1 VDAGGAVGSSA
12 VAEGDAAALE
22 AYLDKWVT
30 ANKLSR
36 GEHLKTPNGA
46 TVTVVGGTAPK
57 VRDGWMWD
65 LTVPGNDDHDF
76 YVEAATAVV
85 LVHNCAAPRKGGGAN
100 DAPSWVSREAGSP
113 QPGENAQQYATRILN
128 DKYGE
133 GNWPKG
139 AGSEFSKIV
148 KWVTRGG
155 RLG

>member
-1 VDAGGAVGSSA
+1 
-12 VAEGDAAALE
+12 
-22 AYLDKWVT
+22 
-30 ANKLSR
+30 
-36 GEHLKTPNGA
+36 
-46 TVTVVGGTAPK
+46 VTVVGGTAPK

-85 LVHNCAAPRKGGGAN
+85 LVHNCVAPRKGGGAN

-148 KWVTRGG
+148 KWVTPG
-155 RLG
+155 REAELRWHLWNLNRFTCCGIRTSWRTGSLTRSSLVCIQPKKEPRDG